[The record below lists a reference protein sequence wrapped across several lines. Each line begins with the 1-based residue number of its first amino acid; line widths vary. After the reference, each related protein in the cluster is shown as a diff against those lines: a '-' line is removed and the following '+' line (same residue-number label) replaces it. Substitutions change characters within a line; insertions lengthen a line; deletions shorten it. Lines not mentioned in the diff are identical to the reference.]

1 MKNIILF
8 GECGAGKSTVAKII
22 SDLYGYKIMSLGE
35 EIHKTCRLYGKE
47 TREQLQQFGQAMRT
61 IFSENIW
68 CDYLYNKTLE
78 TDKNIIVDDGRQ
90 LNEYNF
96 FSAKGYIPIG
106 VKADDNLR
114 IERLK
119 KRVNYEVDEK
129 TFQHDTEVQARENV
143 KRCDIVIVNN
153 GNLED
158 LTEQI
163 KEKLNLNI
171 IQPKELEIGT
181 KVRISKIL
189 NPQKVPYL
197 IELIG
202 REGYISSYICMQ
214 GIRKYKVIL
223 DETTRE
229 SYYFLA
235 EEMEIIG

>member
-171 IQPKELEIGT
+171 IQPKELT
-181 KVRISKIL
+181 YLDQVKIIKII
-189 NPQKVPYL
+189 NPSRVKYMESLV
-197 IELIG
+197 G
-202 REGYISSYICMQ
+202 KT
-214 GIRKYKVIL
+214 GIIKSWIVKNGEKKYKVIINDSL
-223 DETTRE
+223 DE
-229 SYYFLA
+229 SYYFYTGEL
-235 EEMEIIG
+235 ELIS